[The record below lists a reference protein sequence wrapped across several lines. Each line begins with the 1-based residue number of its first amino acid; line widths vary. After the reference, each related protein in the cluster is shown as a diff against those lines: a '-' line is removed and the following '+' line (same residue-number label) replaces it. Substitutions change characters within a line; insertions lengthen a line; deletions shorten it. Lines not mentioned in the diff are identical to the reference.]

1 MTETEEPTFLD
12 LINRLTR
19 ENDALVE
26 REDGEQS
33 HTRSGL
39 LEQLRESVFG
49 GMGGSGGGAGFAAKP
64 PLDAA
69 ALDLL
74 DEISQQAAEALATVS
89 NLPTPLGH
97 AEDYVRLWAGQTKED
112 KMTTVSVKRS
122 HDENSGI
129 VPLVYRQIVEVSA
142 YALALS
148 WIRSVESYYTP
159 PDTAPIQAPCPS
171 CGTRYVYRIKDGSTI
186 QCDALNF
193 RRENKETI
201 EARCTECG
209 ASWSREQFGWLATA
223 LNLKPLEKISG

>member
-1 MTETEEPTFLD
+1 MTEPEQPTFLD

-26 REDGEQS
+26 REGGEQK

-39 LEQLRESVFG
+39 LEQLRSSVFG

-89 NLPTPLGH
+89 NLPTPFGH
-97 AEDYVRLWAGQTKED
+97 AEEYVRLWSGHTKED
-112 KMTTVSVKRS
+112 KMTTVTVKRS

-129 VPLVYRQIVEVSA
+129 VPLVYRQRIEVTA
-142 YALALS
+142 YTLAAS
-148 WIRSVESYYTP
+148 WIRAIEGYYTP
-159 PDTAPIQAPCPS
+159 ADTAPIQAPCPS
-171 CGTRYVYRIKDGSTI
+171 CDTRYVYRIKDGSTI
-186 QCDALNF
+186 QCDALSF
-193 RRENKETI
+193 RRENKETV
-201 EARCTECG
+201 EARCAECG
-209 ASWSREQFGWLATA
+209 ASWSREQFGWLASA
-223 LNLKPLEKISG
+223 LQLKPLETISG